1 MMMPRLMWPL
11 SIYNVPL
18 TTVELLQRKITASL
32 KKWLKLP
39 KSLSNACF
47 YSKSSKLKL
56 PYSPLSG
63 HSHHTLCCSV
73 AASCGSDL
81 CSTNYSK
88 LCYFAIYLHGE
99 SLSEQLTNAIIQL
112 RVRSKL
118 HQRQQR
124 LKHLHRLPNAITTLV
139 ILNPLLHGY

>member
-1 MMMPRLMWPL
+1 MQPSVSLCLVVPHN
-11 SIYNVPL
+11 NVDL
-18 TTVELLQRKITASL
+18 ITKQEQNIMRRRETTKQ
-32 KKWLKLP
+32 
-39 KSLSNACF
+39 SNHNFATG
-47 YSKSSKLKL
+47 YHPSKL
-56 PYSPLSG
+56 SG
-63 HSHHTLCCSV
+63 YSHHTLCCSV

-99 SLSEQLTNAIIQL
+99 SLSEQLTNATIQL
-112 RVRSKL
+112 RVRFKL